1 MKGSKTG
8 SNILGAAFL
17 TELEM
22 ESVSTRK
29 CIERIPET
37 LYAWKPHEKSMPL
50 GYLTLIVAEIP
61 LWIWQ
66 TVETTEIDF
75 AKFAHF
81 QAKSTA
87 EMVRHFDEN
96 MGKARDALSKTSDE
110 ALAETF
116 SLKNNGQLLMSM
128 PRSANVGP
136 TINHLVHH
144 RGQLT
149 VYMRLNN
156 IPVPSI
162 YGPSADEGAG

>member
-1 MKGSKTG
+1 MKG
-8 SNILGAAFL
+8 SNILGTAFL
-17 TELEM
+17 KELEM

-29 CIERIPET
+29 CLERIPEK
-37 LYAWKPHEKSMPL
+37 LYDWKPHEKSMKM
-50 GYLTLIVAEIP
+50 GYLTLLVAEIP

-66 TVETTEIDF
+66 MVETNEIDF

-81 QAKSTA
+81 QARSTA

-96 MGKARDALSKTSDE
+96 LAKARNALSNTSDD

-116 SLKNNGQLLMSM
+116 YLKNNGQVLVSM
-128 PRSANVGP
+128 PRSAHIGP

-156 IPVPSI
+156 ILVPSI
-162 YGPSADEGAG
+162 YGPSADDRGF